1 MGSIPLDELGVSY
14 PHFGKCDYKMTVG
27 NLFIVSAP
35 SGAGKTSL
43 VKALL
48 QAGIDLTLSISYTS
62 RPARPE
68 EMDGRDYHFVSR
80 EIFEQKLE
88 QGEFLESAELYG
100 NLYGTS
106 QKWINETIESGHD
119 ILLEIDSQGAQQVRR
134 NFPQAVGI
142 FVLPPSLAVL
152 ETRLRQRG
160 QDSAEAIARRL
171 AAAREEI
178 GHVGEY
184 DYVIINEKLD
194 NALQDLSCVIQA
206 ERLRMRSQ
214 LVRHHDLITQLGR
227 TPAL

>member
-1 MGSIPLDELGVSY
+1 
-14 PHFGKCDYKMTVG
+14 MTVG